1 MENLNNIFLFVVES
15 TLTLC
20 EIKKIKKKSERREV
34 QGLKNKD
41 LTTTGNQTLALNIDF
56 YRNPK

>member
-1 MENLNNIFLFVVES
+1 MVES

-34 QGLKNKD
+34 QGLKNED